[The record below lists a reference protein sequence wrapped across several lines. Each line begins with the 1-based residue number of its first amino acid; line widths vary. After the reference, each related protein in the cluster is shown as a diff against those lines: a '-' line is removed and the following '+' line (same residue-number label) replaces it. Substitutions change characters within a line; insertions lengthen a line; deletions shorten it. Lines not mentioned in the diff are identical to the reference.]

1 MWRDAPTELRAA
13 DIILNRY
20 RRSKLNAQVNVRS
33 ISNSQIIFEALKKNN
48 VKTDFITIAGADHG
62 FRGEDA
68 KCAMAATVS
77 WFEQTLVKNGK
88 P

>member
-1 MWRDAPTELRAA
+1 MEGAPTELRAA

-20 RRSKLNAQVNVRS
+20 QRSKLNAQVNVRS

-48 VKTDFITIAGADHG
+48 VQTDFITIAGADHG
-62 FRGEDA
+62 FRGDA
-68 KCAMAATVS
+68 KRAMAATVS